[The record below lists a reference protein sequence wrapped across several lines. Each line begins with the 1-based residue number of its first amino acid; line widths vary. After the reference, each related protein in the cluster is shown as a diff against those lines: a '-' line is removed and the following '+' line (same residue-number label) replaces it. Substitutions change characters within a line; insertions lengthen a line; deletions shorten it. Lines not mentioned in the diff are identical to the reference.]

1 MNSICISIT
10 ALSSVLLFH
19 TKYFINQSIDPSSLR
34 AKHQQRRKSELKA
47 DMFKHWNCKSLQT
60 SSYQDHHFAVLSFL
74 LIYLLQHF
82 LHPRHWTVSQRPHPI
97 QWLSQNPM
105 KPFPNDIQS
114 SSTPSSSENFTW
126 IPFLWNSNP
135 PSFPLKIPQYLPQ
148 NTQGLH
154 HCRPRE
160 QVWLSVFPFSA
171 AMTSVQVS
179 RRCITWHRMPP
190 PNSNTPIHS
199 YDFWLLLAV
208 YFYTAAWCWSECSLW
223 CSHESWWGI
232 TTIVLHL
239 HIHTS
244 DAVRETASLKIA
256 ISLTQVF

>member
-60 SSYQDHHFAVLSFL
+60 SSYQDHHFAVFSFL

-82 LHPRHWTVSQRPHPI
+82 LHPRHWTVSVHTQYNDCHKI
-97 QWLSQNPM
+97 QWNRSPTIYNLQAHLHPLRISPE
-105 KPFPNDIQS
+105 FHFCETVI
-114 SSTPSSSENFTW
+114 
-126 IPFLWNSNP
+126 P
-135 PSFPLKIPQYLPQ
+135 PSFPPKIPQYLPP
-148 NTQGLH
+148 NTQGFH

>member
-10 ALSSVLLFH
+10 TLSSVLLFH

-105 KPFPNDIQS
+105 KPFPQQYTIFKH
-114 SSTPSSSENFTW
+114 TF
-126 IPFLWNSNP
+126 ILWEFHLYSLSVTQKSP
-135 PSFPLKIPQYLPQ
+135 PFPLKIPQYLPQ

-171 AMTSVQVS
+171 AMTSV
-179 RRCITWHRMPP
+179 
-190 PNSNTPIHS
+190 
-199 YDFWLLLAV
+199 
-208 YFYTAAWCWSECSLW
+208 
-223 CSHESWWGI
+223 
-232 TTIVLHL
+232 
-239 HIHTS
+239 
-244 DAVRETASLKIA
+244 
-256 ISLTQVF
+256 

>member
-60 SSYQDHHFAVLSFL
+60 SSYQDHHFAVFSFL

-82 LHPRHWTVSQRPHPI
+82 LHPRHWTVSVHTQYNDCHKI
-97 QWLSQNPM
+97 QWT
-105 KPFPNDIQS
+105 PFPNDIQS

-135 PSFPLKIPQYLPQ
+135 PLFPPQ
-148 NTQGLH
+148 NSPIFTPKYPGSSPLQTTRAGLA
-154 HCRPRE
+154 
-160 QVWLSVFPFSA
+160 VSLSVFCCNDISPGISSLHHMTQNASA
-171 AMTSVQVS
+171 
-179 RRCITWHRMPP
+179 
-190 PNSNTPIHS
+190 
-199 YDFWLLLAV
+199 
-208 YFYTAAWCWSECSLW
+208 
-223 CSHESWWGI
+223 
-232 TTIVLHL
+232 
-239 HIHTS
+239 
-244 DAVRETASLKIA
+244 
-256 ISLTQVF
+256 